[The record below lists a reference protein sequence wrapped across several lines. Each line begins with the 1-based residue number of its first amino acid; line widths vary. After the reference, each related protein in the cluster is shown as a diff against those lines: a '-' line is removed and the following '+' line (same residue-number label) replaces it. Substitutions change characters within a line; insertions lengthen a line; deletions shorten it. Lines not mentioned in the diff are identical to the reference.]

1 MSAANAFAGNF
12 SRAEEKAM
20 EALAELDRKNRRAG
34 ANVQMEAYRITEGL
48 PRLRHWLAESDRL
61 VDELPGS
68 KRLRRRRRRGI
79 LRQTEGL
86 EQGRPVFD
94 PPTYPTAFGPEP
106 RAYFLKD
113 ELDLIVI
120 AGRYEKGRWRP
131 AKDELMFD
139 EARALAGMKSGTL
152 YRLTWRKDKDAV
164 PGRIR
169 PLDDDEHSRSKTVRF
184 DTLEFLGWSVVIFQ
198 MYRKK

>member
-20 EALAELDRKNRRAG
+20 EALAELDRRNRRAG
-34 ANVQMEAYRITEGL
+34 ADVQMEAYRITEGL
-48 PRLRHWLAESDRL
+48 PRLRHWLVESDRL
-61 VDELPGS
+61 VDELSGS

-79 LRQTEGL
+79 LRQLDGL
-86 EQGRPVFD
+86 EEGRPFFD
-94 PPTYPTAFGPEP
+94 PPTYPTTFGPEP
-106 RAYFLKD
+106 RVYFLKD
-113 ELDLIVI
+113 ELDAIVI

-131 AKDELMFD
+131 AKDELTFD
-139 EARALAGMKSGTL
+139 EARALAAMKSGTL

-169 PLDDDEHSRSKTVRF
+169 PLDNDEHSHSMELRF
-184 DTLEFLGWSVVIFQ
+184 DTVEFLGWSVVIFQ
-198 MYRKK
+198 MYRKR